1 MEIHQA
7 EFLQAVALAGA
18 VALGMNIRDKARE
31 EARVQS
37 VSAQARAAGTQD
49 AGLRRP
55 YIIVAARK
63 VEVRP

>member
-18 VALGMNIRDKARE
+18 VALGMNVRDKLQE
-31 EARVQS
+31 EARVQP
-37 VSAQARAAGTQD
+37 VSAQTGTAGAQG
-49 AGLRRP
+49 AGLRKP
-55 YIIVAARK
+55 YIIVAERK

>member
-18 VALGMNIRDKARE
+18 VALGMNIRDKVQE
-31 EARVQS
+31 EARVQA
-37 VSAQARAAGTQD
+37 VSARAAGTQD
-49 AGLRRP
+49 AGVRTP